1 MKSEMNLK
9 DGIIQRLEI
18 EINDLNKLIESKK
31 IDHLS

>member
-1 MKSEMNLK
+1 MNLK

>member
-1 MKSEMNLK
+1 MNLK

-18 EINDLNKLIESKK
+18 EINDLNKLIETKK

>member
-18 EINDLNKLIESKK
+18 EINDLNKLIETKK